1 MDKQFINL
9 TNNYYFC
16 CKKFQLK
23 ESVKRQK
30 YIIHK
35 SEKNFFKYN
44 SFISNYVE
52 QILGYVIKTAA
63 AYMAVSIATP
73 EVNAIIWNMI
83 LRTLK
88 SKRMPLSY

>member
-44 SFISNYVE
+44 SLN
-52 QILGYVIKTAA
+52 
-63 AYMAVSIATP
+63 
-73 EVNAIIWNMI
+73 
-83 LRTLK
+83 LRFF
-88 SKRMPLSY
+88 

>member
-9 TNNYYFC
+9 TKNCYFY

-44 SFISNYVE
+44 SFISIYVE
-52 QILGYVIKTAA
+52 QILGYVIKTALKKFN
-63 AYMAVSIATP
+63 SLR
-73 EVNAIIWNMI
+73 III
-83 LRTLK
+83 CTLK
-88 SKRMPLSY
+88 M